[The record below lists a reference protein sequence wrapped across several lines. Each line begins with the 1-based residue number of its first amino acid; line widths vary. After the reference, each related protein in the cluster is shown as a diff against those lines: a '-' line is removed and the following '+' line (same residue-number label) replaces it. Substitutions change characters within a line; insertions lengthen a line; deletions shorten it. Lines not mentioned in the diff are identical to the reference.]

1 MLVRATVILVAAIIL
16 LSISSA
22 LFRVST
28 APDRI
33 AERRATAQEVCAKS
47 GGKWERDQRDGVC
60 RR

>member
-1 MLVRATVILVAAIIL
+1 MVIRFTVLLVAAIIV

-47 GGKWERDQRDGVC
+47 GGKWEGDGRDGAC